1 MYIAIVILSDFM
13 LSKQK
18 IRGREIFAFFFL
30 LFVRYS
36 MFANLLIRKVTK
48 ENVTFSTADHA
59 NKRAL

>member
-1 MYIAIVILSDFM
+1 MYIAIAIFSDFM
-13 LSKQK
+13 LSNKK
-18 IRGREIFAFFFL
+18 FKREKFAFFFL

-48 ENVTFSTADHA
+48 ENVTFSAADHA